1 MNELLEKQLN
11 KAGWI
16 ITDETDEDG
25 NIICRPVEEDLKG
38 GTK

>member
-16 ITDETDEDG
+16 ITGETDEDG
-25 NIICRPVEEDLKG
+25 NIICRASEEE
-38 GTK
+38 